1 MRHDEPLRHDCLT
14 CDMKDGKGAKDAK
27 GGKDKKGAAG
37 AAGAKKKAAPS
48 AAKIAL
54 KKTFEK
60 IDEDFF
66 TELGDE
72 VSLHFFSHPLLS
84 PPCLLCPP
92 LCLMSSF
99 VFDVFFCVCIGVG
112 MCM

>member
-1 MRHDEPLRHDCLT
+1 M
-14 CDMKDGKGAKDAK
+14 CDMKDGNDGKGAKDAK
-27 GGKDKKGAAG
+27 GGKDKKGVAGAAG
-37 AAGAKKKAAPS
+37 AAGARKKAASS

-72 VSLHFFSHPLLS
+72 VSLHFFSHPLLC
-84 PPCLLCPP
+84 PPCLPCPP
-92 LCLMSSF
+92 L
-99 VFDVFFCVCIGVG
+99 FDVFFCVCIGVG
-112 MCM
+112 M